1 MDFSFLFWLGV
12 SFRLRRQSCYL
23 EKSVQVAISVLS
35 PPLILSV
42 SSSVSVARPLRM
54 PCPVSSVS
62 AGEGCLPRFS
72 LASPK
77 LNVSECF
84 CSAYL
89 PYINASGSVS
99 MYSHCTVTCD
109 GTAVSVYVY
118 IPVCVYVF
126 MQRWNVLEMHSD
138 QGHKCCC
145 QGHLEGR
152 APAAMYK
159 GVETLCGCCLHPA
172 RDVKGYHS
180 VLSTELFAGFKA
192 RFASHF
198 KDCT

>member
-1 MDFSFLFWLGV
+1 MAFSFLFWLGV

-23 EKSVQVAISVLS
+23 EKSVQVVISVLS

-54 PCPVSSVS
+54 PLSCIICLCMGRLSSQVFTI
-62 AGEGCLPRFS
+62 FS
-72 LASPK
+72 KTKCYWMLLS
-77 LNVSECF
+77 
-84 CSAYL
+84 YL
-89 PYINASGSVS
+89 PYINALGSVS
-99 MYSHCTVTCD
+99 MYSRCTVTCD
-109 GTAVSVYVY
+109 WTAVSVYVY

-126 MQRWNVLEMHSD
+126 MQRWNVLEMHGD
-138 QGHKCCC
+138 EGHKCCC
-145 QGHLEGR
+145 HGHLEGR

-159 GVETLCGCCLHPA
+159 GVETLCGCRLHPA